1 MLCRSTEV
9 YKAQVSSNKTLTNKG
24 KERALIW
31 ANFKHSIKD
40 IAALFH
46 TPCCH
51 NTQVKLVDIRAK

>member
-1 MLCRSTEV
+1 MLHRSTEV
-9 YKAQVSSNKTLTNKG
+9 HKAQVSGTKTLTK
-24 KERALIW
+24 KETERVLIL

-51 NTQVKLVDIRAK
+51 SIQARLVNIKAK